1 MIKATAFAKVVR
13 RVSVHPTTR
22 AAEVER
28 LRDVNLEVERLR
40 RAQWEQDSAAW
51 QAASSAITAGET
63 TSAQGRLGGESGE
76 FFFCRGSGAPCDAR
90 MLLLKLTNPH
100 RPSRI
105 RGTEAERLG
114 CFRGHPTAT

>member
-1 MIKATAFAKVVR
+1 MSQQHGMIKATAFAKVVR

-63 TSAQGRLGGESGE
+63 TSAQGRLGGESGGRWSE
-76 FFFCRGSGAPCDAR
+76 AGAAR
-90 MLLLKLTNPH
+90 TTCQT
-100 RPSRI
+100 S
-105 RGTEAERLG
+105 
-114 CFRGHPTAT
+114 C